1 MSATIDLVF
10 TNRAATH
17 SPEVLVAEVRR
28 NELGLVGI
36 AVRLVV
42 IAGLA
47 GAAWAAVDAW
57 FPAKSVWVT
66 GARWS
71 LAAIVSVFLLVSV
84 VRRFVGWSNAKLE
97 LTDHRIRI
105 RYRIRK
111 AGWDIPLLTIVD
123 VTHQSGPIQRIFGVG
138 VLQVQTSFAPLPAL
152 MLDVADVERLRQEI
166 MALRA
171 QAWER
176 HVRPAAAPGPTGDL
190 RAAS

>member
-1 MSATIDLVF
+1 MF

-36 AVRLVV
+36 VVRLVV
-42 IAGLA
+42 IAALA
-47 GAAWAAVDAW
+47 GAAWAAIDAW

-66 GARWS
+66 GAKWS

-84 VRRFVGWSNAKLE
+84 VRRFAGWSNAKLE

-152 MLDVADVERLRQEI
+152 MLDVADVEKLRQEI

-176 HVRPAAAPGPTGDL
+176 HVRPATSSGTSGDL

>member
-17 SPEVLVAEVRR
+17 SPEVLVAEIRR

-36 AVRLVV
+36 AVRLAI
-42 IAGLA
+42 IAGIA
-47 GAAWAAVDAW
+47 GAAWAAFEAW
-57 FPAKSVWVT
+57 LPAKSLWLS
-66 GARWS
+66 GAKWS
-71 LAAIVSVFLLVSV
+71 LAVIVSVLLLVSV
-84 VRRFVGWSNAKLE
+84 VRRFAGWSNAKLE

-105 RYRIRK
+105 RYRVRK

-138 VLQVQTSFAPLPAL
+138 VLQVQTNFAPLPAL
-152 MLDVADVERLRQEI
+152 MLDVADVERLRDEI
-166 MALRA
+166 MSLRA
-171 QAWER
+171 QAWQR
-176 HVRPAAAPGPTGDL
+176 HVRPMASPGAAGDL